1 MSLIKF
7 NMALVGLVVCLF
19 SYLPV
24 ATAASFDKYLVAP
37 LGTVSAPGA
46 FTPFLVKASDSSN
59 TEYLNLHYGND
70 LDDLPRVELSSDAR
84 ISGEVVGQ
92 FFTLSARNSV
102 NKVIRWE
109 PFVVPNDTTRD
120 PRVDV
125 YLTRAKSVNGAGD
138 VTLMTDEEQGID
150 GAGNVIVETATVPYC
165 DMSRCFPTQKVFT
178 TLRGQ
183 PQRMITLNGNQIEV
197 VPVKIRLDDTPW
209 ATYYFGY
216 GVGLVSAEAFSTQL
230 YAPSFS
236 PVTLPPPKT
245 DGTVVEYVNTLDF
258 PNAPGGH
265 YFYASDPAEQATV
278 DAGGAG
284 KFVRTG
290 RSFASGGFVPV
301 CRFYGSMSPGPNS
314 HFFTASESECAGL
327 KSLQVT
333 PTPNTAQQWN
343 FEGNGFYSV
352 MPVSDAQGSMQCMTG
367 TKPVY
372 RAYNNAYPKSGGK
385 NPWDSNHRYSTL
397 SADIDE
403 MISKG
408 WTSEGIVLCTPV

>member
-1 MSLIKF
+1 MSPIKF
-7 NMALVGLVVCLF
+7 SMALVGLVACF
-19 SYLPV
+19 FNSLPV
-24 ATAASFDKYLVAP
+24 ATAASFDKYLIAP
-37 LGTVSAPGA
+37 LGTISVPGA

-59 TEYLNLHYGND
+59 TEYLNLHYENH
-70 LDDLPRVELSSDAR
+70 LDLPRVELSSDAR
-84 ISGEVVGQ
+84 ISGKIVGQ
-92 FFTLSARNSV
+92 FFTLSARSSV

-125 YLTRAKSVNGAGD
+125 YLTRAKSVNGAGE
-138 VTLMTDEEQGID
+138 VTLMTDEEQGMD
-150 GAGNVIVETATVPYC
+150 RDGNVILETATVPYC
-165 DMSRCFPTQKVFT
+165 DMSLCFPTQKVFT
-178 TLRGQ
+178 ALRGQ
-183 PQRMITLNGNQIEV
+183 PQRMTTLNGNQIEV
-197 VPVKIRLDDTPW
+197 VPVKIRLDSTPW

-216 GVGLVSAEAFSTQL
+216 GVGLIAAEAFSTQL

-236 PVTLPPPKT
+236 PVSLPPPKA

-265 YFYASDPAEQATV
+265 YFYASGSAEQATV

-290 RSFASGGFVPV
+290 RTFASGGFVPV

-314 HFFTASESECAGL
+314 HFFTASASECEGL
-327 KSLQVT
+327 KAMQVT
-333 PTPNTAQQWN
+333 PTPASTQQWN

-352 MPVSDAQGSMQCMTG
+352 TPIADTQGQMQCMAG
-367 TKPVY
+367 TQPVY

-408 WTSEGIVLCTPV
+408 WTSEGIVLCAPI

>member
-7 NMALVGLVVCLF
+7 SIALVGLMVSF
-19 SYLPV
+19 FNALPA

-37 LGTVSAPGA
+37 LGSAPAPGTISMPQT
-46 FTPFLVKASDSSN
+46 FTFFPVKASDSNNIMYLSLFYN
-59 TEYLNLHYGND
+59 TID
-70 LDDLPRVELSSDAR
+70 FALPKVGLSPEEGMPGGKSVGSFFSRPFSVNQIIWLPYTVSSDTVHDPHV
-84 ISGEVVGQ
+84 EV
-92 FFTLSARNSV
+92 F
-102 NKVIRWE
+102 
-109 PFVVPNDTTRD
+109 
-120 PRVDV
+120 
-125 YLTRAKSVNGAGD
+125 LT
-138 VTLMTDEEQGID
+138 EEQGIAEHGD
-150 GAGNVIVETATVPYC
+150 IKLRADTIPYC
-165 DMSRCFPTQKVFT
+165 DMSSLCFPTQKVFT
-178 TLRGQ
+178 ALRGQ
-183 PQRMITLNGNQIEV
+183 PQRMTTLDGNQIEV

-216 GVGLVSAEAFSTQL
+216 GVGLVAAEAFSTQL

-236 PVTLPPPKT
+236 PVSLPPPKA

-265 YFYASDPAEQATV
+265 YFYASGSAEQATI

-290 RSFASGGFVPV
+290 RTFASGGFVPV
-301 CRFYGSMSPGPNS
+301 CRFYGSMLPGPNS
-314 HFFTASESECAGL
+314 HFFTASASECEEL
-327 KSLQVT
+327 KAMQVT
-333 PTPNTAQQWN
+333 PTPASTQQWN

-352 MPVSDAQGSMQCMTG
+352 TPVADAQGQMQCMAG
-367 TKPVY
+367 IQPVY

-408 WTSEGIVLCTPV
+408 WTSEGIVLCAPI

>member
-1 MSLIKF
+1 MSLIKSSV
-7 NMALVGLVVCLF
+7 ALIGLVVWF
-19 SYLPV
+19 FNALPV

-37 LGTVSAPGA
+37 LGTVSAPGT
-46 FTPFLVKASDSSN
+46 FTPFLVKASDSN
-59 TEYLNLHYGND
+59 TPMYFIFGYTPDFAPPE
-70 LDDLPRVELSSDAR
+70 VELSPDA
-84 ISGEVVGQ
+84 ILSYDTLFLGKWVGR
-92 FFTLSARNSV
+92 FRLPLNSS
-102 NKVIRWE
+102 KVIWG
-109 PFVVPNDTTRD
+109 PFIVPNDTVRD
-120 PRVDV
+120 PSVEV
-125 YLTRAKSVNGAGD
+125 YLT
-138 VTLMTDEEQGID
+138 EEKGID
-150 GAGNVIVETATVPYC
+150 GHGDVILETNTVPYC
-165 DMSRCFPTQKVFT
+165 NGFSLCFPTQKAFT
-178 TLRGQ
+178 ASRGQ
-183 PQRMITLNGNQIEV
+183 PQRMTTLNGNQIEV
-197 VPVKIRLDDTPW
+197 VPVKIRLDGTPW
-209 ATYYFGY
+209 ATYYFVY
-216 GVGLVSAEAFSTQL
+216 GVGLVASEVFSTQL

-327 KSLQVT
+327 KSLQIT
-333 PTPNTAQQWN
+333 PTPSAAQQWN

-352 MPVSDAQGSMQCMTG
+352 MPVADAQGSMQCMAG

-397 SADIDE
+397 STDIDE

-408 WTSEGIVLCTPV
+408 WTSEGIVLCAPV

>member
-1 MSLIKF
+1 
-7 NMALVGLVVCLF
+7 MALVGLVVWF
-19 SYLPV
+19 FNALPV

-46 FTPFLVKASDSSN
+46 FTPFLVKTSDSN
-59 TEYLNLHYGND
+59 NALYLNLYYGND
-70 LDDLPRVELSSDAR
+70 LNLPLVALSPDAGFSFDEYSFSAALVGDFSSISDFSNINQT
-84 ISGEVVGQ
+84 ISW
-92 FFTLSARNSV
+92 T
-102 NKVIRWE
+102 
-109 PFVVPNDTTRD
+109 PYVVPPNTTHLSVAVLLNVVISYD
-120 PRVDV
+120 EHGNPNLGTNISHYCVTAPCT
-125 YLTRAKSVNGAGD
+125 LTQI
-138 VTLMTDEEQGID
+138 LF
-150 GAGNVIVETATVPYC
+150 TA
-165 DMSRCFPTQKVFT
+165 S
-178 TLRGQ
+178 RGQ
-183 PQRMITLNGNQIEV
+183 PQRMTTLNGNQIEV
-197 VPVKIRLDDTPW
+197 VPVQIRLDGTPW

-216 GVGLVSAEAFSTQL
+216 GVGLVAAEAFSIQL

-236 PVTLPPPKT
+236 PVSLPPPKV

-258 PNAPGGH
+258 PNAPSGH

-290 RSFASGGFVPV
+290 RTFASGGFVPV

-314 HFFTASESECAGL
+314 HFFTASASECDGL
-327 KSLQVT
+327 KAAQVT
-333 PTPNTAQQWN
+333 PTPTSTQQWN

-352 MPVSDAQGSMQCMTG
+352 TPVADAQGQMRCMAG
-367 TKPVY
+367 TQPVY

-408 WTSEGIVLCTPV
+408 WASEGIVLCAPR

>member
-7 NMALVGLVVCLF
+7 NMALVGLVVWF
-19 SYLPV
+19 FNSLPA

-46 FTPFLVKASDSSN
+46 FTPFLVKASDSD
-59 TEYLNLHYGND
+59 TPMYLIFDYGPD
-70 LDDLPRVELSSDAR
+70 FAPPQVGLSHD
-84 ISGEVVGQ
+84 V
-92 FFTLSARNSV
+92 TLSPGALFLGKWVGRFYSQLNSS
-102 NKVIRWE
+102 KVIWG
-109 PFVVPNDTTRD
+109 PFVVPNDTVHD
-120 PRVDV
+120 PSVEV
-125 YLTRAKSVNGAGD
+125 YLT
-138 VTLMTDEEQGID
+138 EEQGID
-150 GAGNVIVETATVPYC
+150 EHGDIKLVADTIPYC
-165 DMSRCFPTQKVFT
+165 DVFSLCFPTQKVFT
-178 TLRGQ
+178 ALRGQ
-183 PQRMITLNGNQIEV
+183 PQRMTTLNGNQIEV

-216 GVGLVSAEAFSTQL
+216 GVGLVAAEAFSAQL

-236 PVTLPPPKT
+236 PVSLPPPKA

-265 YFYASDPAEQATV
+265 YFYASGSAEQATV

-290 RSFASGGFVPV
+290 RTFASGGFVPV

-314 HFFTASESECAGL
+314 HFFTASASECEEL
-327 KSLQVT
+327 KAMQVT
-333 PTPNTAQQWN
+333 PTPASTQQWN
-343 FEGNGFYSV
+343 FEGHGFYSV
-352 MPVSDAQGSMQCMTG
+352 TPVADAQGQMQCMAG
-367 TKPVY
+367 TQPVY

-397 SADIDE
+397 RADIDE

-408 WTSEGIVLCTPV
+408 WTSEGIVLCAPISPA